1 MPDKY
6 HLSSRGAF
14 GRCRPRA
21 AVIRTCG
28 SPKAIAVKLTRIT
41 GNNGLTS
48 LLLIMDVDIRQWDMP
63 ADLERPTCQSALQRL
78 TRRKPMTSIRHQ
90 DSCQFLCSSRC
101 AGRATFDLI
110 WLPAAQLIYRDMAA
124 PSAD

>member
-48 LLLIMDVDIRQWDMP
+48 LLLIMDVDIRQRDMP
-63 ADLERPTCQSALQRL
+63 ADLETTNVPICATTPDSAEAN
-78 TRRKPMTSIRHQ
+78 
-90 DSCQFLCSSRC
+90 D
-101 AGRATFDLI
+101 
-110 WLPAAQLIYRDMAA
+110 
-124 PSAD
+124 